1 MISRSEMYFASTP
14 VIALK
19 SNGCLRFP
27 GCPRAG
33 GGGRTICFK
42 RPRAAPRLRLNPDVA
57 ESCLAGAFVMT
68 TNTTTAE
75 DRLAKLGI
83 HLPDAPTPFGA
94 YVPAVRTGN
103 LLFLSGMLATSGH
116 TATAVGVVGKDLD
129 VKAGGEAA
137 YTAALN
143 VLALTK
149 KQLGSLNRMSHV
161 VRLGVYVAATP
172 QFTDHP
178 KVADAAS
185 ELLRDVFGE
194 ETVSSRLVFGV
205 ASLPLG
211 SPMELEVILE
221 VKS

>member
-1 MISRSEMYFASTP
+1 
-14 VIALK
+14 
-19 SNGCLRFP
+19 
-27 GCPRAG
+27 
-33 GGGRTICFK
+33 
-42 RPRAAPRLRLNPDVA
+42 
-57 ESCLAGAFVMT
+57 MT
-68 TNTTTAE
+68 TNAMTAE
-75 DRLAKLGI
+75 DRLAELGI

-116 TATAVGVVGKDLD
+116 AATAVGIVGKDID
-129 VKAGGEAA
+129 VQAGRQAA

-149 KQLGSLNRMSHV
+149 KQLGSLNRVSRV

-172 QFTDHP
+172 EFTGHP

-194 ETVSSRLVFGV
+194 ETISSRLVFGL

-211 SPMELEVILE
+211 SPVELEVILE
-221 VKS
+221 VQP